1 MDVLCSAA
9 PNGVEFCIS
18 RTMQKWR
25 IGPILLRCE
34 FNYYDMSIC
43 EVKPWLNL
51 QHSMKIALIVEHKMM
66 ELGENLPWFWRPIIA
81 QRLSINCLSIS
92 RQTNSPTKLYF
103 WPLVLRLLRTLCVLV
118 HKTFFQDKHANEY
131 MRVLSATFIIGLSAC
146 RVRSTEILK
155 DLLFHTERLEKQ
167 RLIKD
172 FNIRKTKSTSFLL
185 WIKCPSYCPAQM
197 GFTRMFVGILKWY
210 NFTCSTAVLCV
221 TVDSSRLDFYFEMT
235 FSDSRINIRT
245 IP

>member
-1 MDVLCSAA
+1 
-9 PNGVEFCIS
+9 
-18 RTMQKWR
+18 
-25 IGPILLRCE
+25 
-34 FNYYDMSIC
+34 
-43 EVKPWLNL
+43 
-51 QHSMKIALIVEHKMM
+51 
-66 ELGENLPWFWRPIIA
+66 
-81 QRLSINCLSIS
+81 
-92 RQTNSPTKLYF
+92 
-103 WPLVLRLLRTLCVLV
+103 
-118 HKTFFQDKHANEY
+118 

-172 FNIRKTKSTSFLL
+172 FNIRKTKFTSFLL

-221 TVDSSRLDFYFEMT
+221 TVDSIVDLIF
-235 FSDSRINIRT
+235 ILK
-245 IP
+245 

>member
-1 MDVLCSAA
+1 
-9 PNGVEFCIS
+9 
-18 RTMQKWR
+18 
-25 IGPILLRCE
+25 
-34 FNYYDMSIC
+34 
-43 EVKPWLNL
+43 
-51 QHSMKIALIVEHKMM
+51 
-66 ELGENLPWFWRPIIA
+66 
-81 QRLSINCLSIS
+81 
-92 RQTNSPTKLYF
+92 
-103 WPLVLRLLRTLCVLV
+103 
-118 HKTFFQDKHANEY
+118 

-146 RVRSTEILK
+146 TLRSTEIFK

-167 RLIKD
+167 RLIKY
-172 FNIRKTKSTSFLL
+172 FNIRKTKFTSFLL
-185 WIKCPSYCPAQM
+185 WIKCPLYCPAQI

>member
-1 MDVLCSAA
+1 
-9 PNGVEFCIS
+9 
-18 RTMQKWR
+18 
-25 IGPILLRCE
+25 
-34 FNYYDMSIC
+34 
-43 EVKPWLNL
+43 
-51 QHSMKIALIVEHKMM
+51 
-66 ELGENLPWFWRPIIA
+66 
-81 QRLSINCLSIS
+81 
-92 RQTNSPTKLYF
+92 
-103 WPLVLRLLRTLCVLV
+103 
-118 HKTFFQDKHANEY
+118 
-131 MRVLSATFIIGLSAC
+131 MRVLSATFIIDLSAC

-172 FNIRKTKSTSFLL
+172 FNIRKTKFTSFLL